1 MWTLIYHCIKE
12 ILYINQYSK
21 RKKHWLQRTKIFT
34 FCRCWCSKPGF
45 LKAESKLPCQQ
56 SLIFSVSNFLKD
68 KQWTYSHFLCP
79 GRGVNLNRFVKEHI
93 FNWWKV
99 NWLNI
104 SQLILFSTYLGYLE
118 TRISFDEWNTKVVW
132 VYICHQLWI
141 FPSNSS
147 RTYLKNWILAFF
159 STWAIPFNI
168 LFSDICAWA
177 L

>member
-1 MWTLIYHCIKE
+1 MIYHCIKE

-21 RKKHWLQRTKIFT
+21 RKKHWLQKDKHFHLLQMLML
-34 FCRCWCSKPGF
+34 KNQAF
-45 LKAESKLPCQQ
+45 LKH
-56 SLIFSVSNFLKD
+56 FLKD

-79 GRGVNLNRFVKEHI
+79 RRGVNLNRFVKEHI
-93 FNWWKV
+93 VNWWKV

-104 SQLILFSTYLGYLE
+104 SQLIFFSTYLGYLE